1 LAPSYEDENQ
11 DVASVAPGARIRHPS
26 LGEGIVER
34 VEGRGE
40 GLKLTIRFRGDVRK
54 KVLASY
60 AKLELLG

>member
-1 LAPSYEDENQ
+1 
-11 DVASVAPGARIRHPS
+11 
-26 LGEGIVER
+26 LGKGIVES

-54 KVLASY
+54 KVVASY